1 MSLLPRLLLSAFVLA
16 PLHAPAAREL
26 RSEVLVAG
34 KPAGEQIARYGEDG
48 AIAVTFRFADRGR
61 GPDVRATYRVDA
73 SGVLQTAAIT
83 GVAYMKT
90 PVDEHYERV
99 DGVASWRTGAQ
110 SGRAE
115 LDQPA
120 QYLALD
126 GTPEELAM
134 LTRALLKAPAHTLPL
149 LPAGQARLEVLG
161 GHEIDGQPLRL
172 VAVHGLDLSPS
183 RFWIDADDDF
193 HASVSAWFSLVRE
206 QATDQVPALLAAQ
219 EAIQARSSV
228 ERARRLAAPMPGT
241 TLIRNARA
249 FDPDT
254 GAMVGDSVL
263 VQGGRIV
270 EVGTGLEAP
279 ADASVIDAGGRFLMP
294 GLWDMHVHLAG
305 DGDGLLHLA
314 HGVTTVRDLAND
326 NDLLA
331 RRSADFEAGRDI
343 GPRII
348 KAGFL
353 DGSGPFAGP
362 SKALADDEATVRAW
376 IDRYAA
382 EGYSQVKLYSSLR
395 TSLVPDAIAYA
406 HRKGL
411 RVSGHVPMG
420 MSAREFVEMGADEL
434 QHANFLFLNFLAG
447 PDDDTRT
454 PLRFGLVGTRG
465 PGLDLS
471 GRPMREF
478 IELLRERGTVVD
490 PTLVAFEDMFTSQ
503 PGHPALTFAAV
514 IDRLPATWQRSLAA
528 GSGGLPA
535 ADAAAAM
542 RHRLAYE
549 RMIALVGELHRS
561 GVAIV
566 AGTDAVAGLS
576 YARELELYVQA
587 GIAPAQ
593 VLRIATVNGAEA
605 MAITDRGR
613 LAAGQVADLILVDGD
628 PSRQIS
634 DIRRIHTVIRGDR
647 RFDAAELARAA
658 GLGPANAPDS
668 SAGLHPRVGVP

>member
-1 MSLLPRLLLSAFVLA
+1 MNLLPSLLLCAFALA
-16 PLHAPAAREL
+16 PTAAQAGREL
-26 RSEVLVAG
+26 RSQVLIAG
-34 KPAGEQIARYGEDG
+34 KPAGEQIARYGDDG
-48 AIAVTFRFADRGR
+48 TVEVEFRFADRGR
-61 GPDVRATYRVDA
+61 GPDLRGRYRVGDD
-73 SGVLQTAAIT
+73 GLLEAATIT
-83 GVAYMKT
+83 GVAYLKT
-90 PVDEHYERV
+90 PVDERYERT
-99 DGVASWRTGAQ
+99 GGIATWRSGDQA
-110 SGRAE
+110 GRAE
-115 LDQPA
+115 PEAPA

-134 LTRALLKAPAHTLPL
+134 LARALLEAPARTLAL
-149 LPAGQARLEVLG
+149 LPAGQARLELLG
-161 GHEIDGQPLRL
+161 EQTVDGQALRL

-183 RFWIDADDDF
+183 LFWIDADDHF
-193 HASVSAWFSLVRE
+193 HASVSPWFSLVRD
-206 QATDQVPALLAAQ
+206 AAVDQVPELQAAQ
-219 EAIQARSSV
+219 QAIQAEASAA
-228 ERARRLAAPMPGT
+228 RAQRLAAPLAGA
-241 TLIRNARA
+241 TLVRDARA

-263 VQGGRIV
+263 IRDGRIAQ
-270 EVGTGLEAP
+270 VGTGLAP
-279 ADASVIDAGGRFLMP
+279 PDGAAVIDAGGRFLMP

-305 DGDGLLHLA
+305 DADGLLHLA

-331 RRSADFEAGRDI
+331 RRSADFEAGRDL

-362 SKALADDEATVRAW
+362 SKALADDEATVREW
-376 IDRYAA
+376 IDRYA
-382 EGYSQVKLYSSLR
+382 EQGYSQVKLYSSLR
-395 TSLVPDAIAYA
+395 RDLVAGAIAYA
-406 HRKGL
+406 HEKGL

-420 MSAREFVEMGADEL
+420 MTARQFVELGADEL

-447 PDDDTRT
+447 ADDDTRT
-454 PLRFGLVGTRG
+454 PLRFSLVGQRG

-471 GRPMREF
+471 GAPVRAF
-478 IELLRERGTVVD
+478 VELLRQRGTVVD

-503 PGHPALTFAAV
+503 PGHPALTYAPV
-514 IDRLPATWQRSLAA
+514 LHRLPATWQRSLAA
-528 GSGGLPA
+528 GGGGLPA

-566 AGTDAVAGLS
+566 AGTDATAGLT

-587 GIAPAQ
+587 GIPPAQ
-593 VLRIATVNGAEA
+593 VLRIATVNAAEA
-605 MAITDRGR
+605 MKIADRGR

-634 DIRRIHTVIRGDR
+634 DIRRIHTIIRGDR

-658 GLGPANAPDS
+658 GLGPANATAAPATS
-668 SAGLHPRVGVP
+668 PAGL